1 MVYEGGA
8 VRDMITEY
16 VESLDGPLMPE
27 VDNNWK
33 IVGADLDDPQ
43 KDLIYEKVRA
53 GEIEIPTSE
62 DGRTPN
68 IASLNGPALRAEGV
82 LPPLDEEPAEEPA
95 PAPEPEPAPAPEPE
109 PAPAPEPEP
118 APAPEPEP
126 VPVAAEGTYTVKAG
140 DCLWSIAQE
149 AYGTGTKWGVIYNAN
164 KASVKDPASLWIG
177 QVLVIP
183 AA

>member
-1 MVYEGGA
+1 MYEGGA

-82 LPPLDEEPAEEPA
+82 LPPLEASSVSGSSVIHVRLDLYWCSFTEKGI
-95 PAPEPEPAPAPEPE
+95 
-109 PAPAPEPEP
+109 
-118 APAPEPEP
+118 
-126 VPVAAEGTYTVKAG
+126 GT
-140 DCLWSIAQE
+140 CPL
-149 AYGTGTKWGVIYNAN
+149 
-164 KASVKDPASLWIG
+164 
-177 QVLVIP
+177 
-183 AA
+183 

>member
-1 MVYEGGA
+1 M
-8 VRDMITEY
+8 
-16 VESLDGPLMPE
+16 ESLDGPLMPE

-82 LPPLDEEPAEEPA
+82 RTLARLRRGDHQDLPNLDGGGVLDGSLVGIVDDTPLGSGAVWA
-95 PAPEPEPAPAPEPE
+95 R
-109 PAPAPEPEP
+109 
-118 APAPEPEP
+118 
-126 VPVAAEGTYTVKAG
+126 TWT
-140 DCLWSIAQE
+140 
-149 AYGTGTKWGVIYNAN
+149 
-164 KASVKDPASLWIG
+164 
-177 QVLVIP
+177 IP
-183 AA
+183 RRT